1 MKKQKINGME
11 KKKKNEKKKKLN
23 SYDNFL
29 SLFYMFSKHN
39 YNKEN
44 EKEICELLIDY
55 LIDKNVKIEDL
66 YLKLYKDIQILD
78 LMELGFPEP
87 PQR

>member
-78 LMELGFPEP
+78 LISK
-87 PQR
+87 